1 MVIAAALKTG
11 AHFTVSKQTKRNSKW
26 TMACSIVER
35 LITSPVLLSSHFTA
49 AAASYR
55 RLWVGAGSLRGGLR
69 GAALPPLHTPLLPL
83 HPASGQP
90 CQAAGLSL
98 FLQRVAFAFLGGQ
111 PCLLRETRPLGGF
124 PLPGDPF
131 LQSLCL
137 LEETGSTDLGEGR
150 AMLPPADFAGNLE
163 LQDRGSVVDEDI

>member
-35 LITSPVLLSSHFTA
+35 LITSPVLLSSHFHGSL
-49 AAASYR
+49 ASYR
-55 RLWVGAGSLRGGLR
+55 RLWVGVGSLRGGLR

-111 PCLLRETRPLGGF
+111 PCLLRETCLLGGF
-124 PLPGDPF
+124 PLPGGPF

-137 LEETGSTDLGEGR
+137 LEKTGSTDLGEGR

-163 LQDRGSVVDEDI
+163 LQDPGLCC